1 MATTGSRNDPLASF
15 NFIVKIENMELG
27 FSEVGGLSTETNIIE
42 YREGSEEARP
52 RKLPG
57 QAKYT
62 NINLKRG
69 YTPNGKE
76 LWTWRKTVLDG
87 KTQRKGGTITL
98 LDEGRKPALVWEFS
112 EGWPSKWN
120 GPAMNAKNNDVAIE
134 EMEIC
139 VERLALQT

>member
-42 YREGSEEARP
+42 YREGFEEP
-52 RKLPG
+52 RMRKIPG
-57 QAKYT
+57 QGKYT

-76 LWTWRKTVLDG
+76 LWNWRKTVIDG

-120 GPAMNAKNNDVAIE
+120 GPAMNAKNNDIAIE

-139 VERLALQT
+139 VEGLALQT